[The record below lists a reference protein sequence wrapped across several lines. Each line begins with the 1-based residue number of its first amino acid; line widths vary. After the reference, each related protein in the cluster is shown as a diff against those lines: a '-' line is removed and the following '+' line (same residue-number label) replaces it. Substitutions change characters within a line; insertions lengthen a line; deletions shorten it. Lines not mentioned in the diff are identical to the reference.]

1 MARTK
6 TKGKGSKSKK
16 APVKSDSNPDI
27 TGIIYMATGVI
38 FAIAIYTDL
47 AGALSTI
54 AQTIVC
60 AAIGVGM
67 YALPIYLI
75 YFGFQ
80 YIKTRGN
87 IQLDKCF
94 FGITIMVIVIMM
106 VCGTLNIQGSYTPD
120 NFIESFKEILYGDTE
135 FIHGGII
142 SYLVCYP
149 LYRLLGF
156 LGAYVILFTF
166 SVISVTLIFDITLY
180 DLGIKAYNT
189 KEKIKTSRREK
200 INNTSKIEK
209 TRNRDSF
216 INIVDKT
223 ESDDGE
229 KSSRELLSKVDK
241 KIKILDFMKNAQED
255 DIAKEPIKEEVSSD
269 IQIDSFLDKQ
279 DEKQSYPEKVITK
292 ETNKQ
297 KKEKLDE
304 NVKDVVSKEI
314 QDVMEG
320 QREEKE
326 YVHPSLELL
335 KTNSSTKL
343 NSSDKKELIESANK
357 LEEILSNFGVD
368 AKVTQV
374 TKGPSVTRFELQ
386 PSPGVKV
393 SKIVNLSDDIALGL
407 AASGIRIEAPIPG
420 KAAVGIEVP
429 NRKQTAV
436 FLREVLENE
445 EFIESKKKLAFAL
458 GKDISG
464 KCVVGDLSKMPHTLI
479 AGATGSGKSV
489 CINSLIIS
497 ILYKYNPNE
506 VKLLMVDPKVVELN
520 VYNGIPHLLI
530 PVVTDPKKAA
540 AALNWA
546 VNEMTKRYKLFADMG
561 VRNMESY
568 NELYNKGIIEQKLPY
583 IVIIVDELADLMMVC
598 PNDVE
603 DYIGRLAQ
611 MARAAGMHLVI
622 ATQRPSVDV
631 ITGVIK
637 ANIPSRI
644 SFAVSSQIDSR
655 TILDSS
661 GAEKLLGKGDMLY
674 YPVGESKPLRVQGCF
689 ISEEE
694 VEQVISFIK
703 SEQGE
708 DTSYEEDIIE
718 HINSAAD
725 SSSSGSHDGNE
736 DVDEL
741 LNDAINIVV
750 EFQQA
755 STSFIQRKLRVGFNR
770 ASRIM
775 DELEE
780 RNIISEKDGSR
791 PRQVLVTKEQLLN
804 EQNNEN

>member
-156 LGAYVILFTF
+156 LGAYVILFSF

>member
-241 KIKILDFMKNAQED
+241 KIKILDFMKNSQED

-725 SSSSGSHDGNE
+725 SSSSGSHDGND

>member
-255 DIAKEPIKEEVSSD
+255 DIATEPIKEEVSSD

-622 ATQRPSVDV
+622 ATQRTSVDV

-725 SSSSGSHDGNE
+725 SSSSGSHDGND

>member
-1 MARTK
+1 LARTK

-255 DIAKEPIKEEVSSD
+255 DIATEPIKEEVSSD

-279 DEKQSYPEKVITK
+279 DEKQSYPEKIITK

-568 NELYNKGIIEQKLPY
+568 NELYNKGIIEQKIPY

-725 SSSSGSHDGNE
+725 SSSSGSHDGND

>member
-255 DIAKEPIKEEVSSD
+255 DIATEPIKEEVSSD

-568 NELYNKGIIEQKLPY
+568 NELYNKGIIEQKIPY

-725 SSSSGSHDGNE
+725 SSSSGSHDGND

>member
-241 KIKILDFMKNAQED
+241 KIKILDFMKNEQED
-255 DIAKEPIKEEVSSD
+255 DIATEPIKEEVSSD

-725 SSSSGSHDGNE
+725 SSSSGSHDGND